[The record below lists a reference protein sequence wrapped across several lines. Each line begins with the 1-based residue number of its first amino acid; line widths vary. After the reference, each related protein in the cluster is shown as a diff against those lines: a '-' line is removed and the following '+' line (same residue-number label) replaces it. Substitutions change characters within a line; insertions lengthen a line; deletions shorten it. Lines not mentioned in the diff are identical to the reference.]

1 MRKSSSRLLISLLI
15 IIAII
20 GFMSCEK
27 IIDISIPDQKRKIV
41 VNGLISSEKPVQ
53 INLSRSLSVLEKD
66 TLMPI
71 KGGVVNLFHDS
82 NLVGRLIEG
91 SDGNYR
97 LPDFLPQVGQS
108 YKLTASFDDLDPVEA
123 LAVLPPV
130 VPIVSVDTATLV
142 GEWGQ
147 SELRVSVKFVDPPD
161 RHNIYGFGVD
171 VTYKEFDYQI
181 NGYTGRK
188 LSHPVY
194 LYGGSDQFTKEE
206 AHNFGGQLYFE
217 DLLFNGMTKVFEF
230 GVSDYA
236 FFESDTVWLD
246 VKLEQID
253 PSYFLYAISN
263 EAYQSANGNPFS
275 EPVQVYSN
283 IKRGY
288 GIFAGSTVSRITILV
303 RGNRKY

>member
-1 MRKSSSRLLISLLI
+1 MSLLV
-15 IIAII
+15 IIAMT
-20 GFMSCEK
+20 GLMSCEK

-41 VNGLISSEKPVQ
+41 INGLISTEKPVQ

-71 KGGVVNLFHDS
+71 KGGIVNLFHDS
-82 NLVGRLIEG
+82 DLVGRLIES
-91 SDGNYR
+91 SDGNYI
-97 LPDFLPQVGQS
+97 LPDFLPEVGQS
-108 YKLTASFDDLDPVEA
+108 YKLTASFNDLEPVEA
-123 LAVLPPV
+123 IAVLPPA
-130 VPIVSVDTATLV
+130 VPIVSIDTATLV

-147 SELRVSVKFVDPPD
+147 SELRVAVKFADPAD

-181 NGYTGRK
+181 NEYTGRK
-188 LSHPVY
+188 LTHPVY

-230 GVSDYA
+230 GVTDYA
-236 FFESDTVWLD
+236 MYESDTVWLD
-246 VKLEQID
+246 VKLEQVD

-275 EPVQVYSN
+275 EPVQVFSN
-283 IKRGY
+283 VKGGY
-288 GIFAGSTVSRITILV
+288 GIFAGSTVSRSTILIMG
-303 RGNRKY
+303 RRKK